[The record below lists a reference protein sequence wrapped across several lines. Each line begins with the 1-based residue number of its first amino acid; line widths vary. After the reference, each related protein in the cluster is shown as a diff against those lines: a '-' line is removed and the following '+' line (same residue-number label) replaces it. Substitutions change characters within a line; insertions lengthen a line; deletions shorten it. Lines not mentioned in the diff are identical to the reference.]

1 MMPELPTF
9 KTKQDP
15 NMSLTIAELTS
26 AYNVLR
32 NHVRVNE
39 STKYPAG
46 SNAAFQM
53 LRIKSVVRKLEAVLD
68 SQADHQLRTDAAAS
82 EDE

>member
-1 MMPELPTF
+1 MPELPTF

-15 NMSLTIAELTS
+15 NMTLTIAELS
-26 AYNVLR
+26 SVYNVLR
-32 NHVRVNE
+32 NHVLVNE

-53 LRIKSVVRKLEAVLD
+53 LRIRSAVRKFEAVLD
-68 SQADHQLRTDAAAS
+68 AQADHQLRTDAKSS
-82 EDE
+82 ES

>member
-1 MMPELPTF
+1 MPELPTF

-15 NMSLTIAELTS
+15 NMTLTIAELSS

-39 STKYPAG
+39 STKYSAG
-46 SNAAFQM
+46 SNEAFQM
-53 LRIKSVVRKLEAVLD
+53 LRLRSVVRKLEAVLD
-68 SQADHQLRTDAAAS
+68 SQADHQLRTDAKAS
-82 EDE
+82 EDQ